1 MPVEALRSGGGCHL
15 VRAGGGW
22 AGGKGEEENSFNKV
36 GSRGC
41 RKQQAVRCATVTSN
55 WDHHIEQPQK
65 GKGNSDWKHLM
76 TRPEILFFLKKAGD
90 LQLLLFIAL
99 SNTMCNLYSSFLK
112 ITFAIHKSAFNIG
125 SVAPEGWDLTLAAY
139 WLNARRM
146 PKVNEGL
153 DN

>member
-1 MPVEALRSGGGCHL
+1 
-15 VRAGGGW
+15 
-22 AGGKGEEENSFNKV
+22 
-36 GSRGC
+36 
-41 RKQQAVRCATVTSN
+41 
-55 WDHHIEQPQK
+55 
-65 GKGNSDWKHLM
+65 M
-76 TRPEILFFLKKAGD
+76 TRPETLFFLKKAGD

-125 SVAPEGWDLTLAAY
+125 SVAPEAWDLTLAAY